1 MSPQVPEFSDDVK
14 IRKIRK
20 ILIDWES
27 ANYEDFPWRTTD
39 NKFHALVAEL
49 MLQRTKAEQV
59 LDVYTNFIGRFPDLE
74 SASHANK
81 KEMRDILSP
90 LGLNWR
96 IDKII
101 SLVEQLDTL
110 GIIPEYY
117 DDLIKL
123 PGVGDYIASAYLS
136 FHIGRF
142 RPIIDS
148 NAVRMWGRIYGFP
161 TDPETRRK
169 KWFKELVTR
178 ITPENNCKIFNY
190 GVLDFSRK
198 ICKPNSQHT
207 DCPFTDLCEYHHN
220 MASSE

>member
-1 MSPQVPEFSDDVK
+1 MSPQISELLEDEK

-27 ANYEDFPWRTTD
+27 TNYEEFPWRNTD

-49 MLQRTKAEQV
+49 MLQRTRAEQV
-59 LDVYTNFIGRFPDLE
+59 LDVYTKFVVTYPDLE

-81 KEMRDILSP
+81 DEMRDILCP

-96 IDKII
+96 IEKII
-101 SLVEQLDTL
+101 SLIETLVLL
-110 GIIPEYY
+110 GIIPENY

-136 FHIGRF
+136 FHIGKCK
-142 RPIIDS
+142 PIIDS
-148 NAVRMWGRIYGFP
+148 NAVRLWGRMYGFT

-169 KWFKELVTR
+169 KWFKELVNK
-178 ITPENNCKIFNY
+178 ITPDTDFKIFNY
-190 GVLDFSRK
+190 GVLDFTRK
-198 ICKPNSQHT
+198 ICKPNPQHT
-207 DCPFTDLCEYHHN
+207 DCPLTDLCVYHHTI
-220 MASSE
+220 ASS